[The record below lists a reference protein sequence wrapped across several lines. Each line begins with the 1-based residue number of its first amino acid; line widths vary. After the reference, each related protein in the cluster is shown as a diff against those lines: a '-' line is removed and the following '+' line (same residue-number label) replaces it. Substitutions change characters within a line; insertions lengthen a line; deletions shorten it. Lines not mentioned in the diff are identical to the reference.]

1 MHFSKITIIG
11 VGLIG
16 ASFALAMR
24 AYNLCSHIVGNGR
37 SLENLQRAKNKK
49 IIDSFE
55 LNPVKACKESDLI
68 VLATP
73 VGISVDITKR
83 ILGSLKK
90 GTIVTDV
97 GSVKGRLVRDLESL
111 MPEGVFFVGA
121 HPIAGSDRSG
131 FDSASENIFKGAKC
145 IVTPTEKT
153 EKNILGKVMEIWKTF
168 GSSIKI
174 INPEEHDRIYAAVSH
189 LPHLIAYEI
198 VNTVADINS
207 SYLTFSGQG
216 FMDATRIASSSPE
229 LWRDIC
235 ILNRDNLL
243 ESIEKFQKN
252 LDRVIQ
258 YLRVYDSESLE
269 RDFQKARALR
279 EGIGQN

>member
-1 MHFSKITIIG
+1 MHFNKVTILG

-16 ASFALAMR
+16 ASFAQAMR
-24 AYNLCSHIVGNGR
+24 AYNLCSYIVGSGR

-49 IIDSFE
+49 IIDFLE
-55 LNPVKACKESDLI
+55 VDPLRACKDSDLI

-73 VGISVDITKR
+73 VGVFIDITKR
-83 ILGSLKK
+83 IRGSLKK
-90 GTIVTDV
+90 GVIVTDV
-97 GSVKGRLVRDLESL
+97 GSVKGKLVRDLETL
-111 MPEGVFFVGA
+111 MPEGVFFVGT

-131 FDSASENIFKGAKC
+131 IDSASQDIFKGAKC
-145 IVTPTEKT
+145 IVTPTENTK
-153 EKNILGKVMEIWKTF
+153 KDILDKVIKIWETF
-168 GSSIKI
+168 GSYVKI

-198 VNTVADINS
+198 VNSVADINS
-207 SYLTFSGQG
+207 SYLKFSGQG
-216 FMDATRIASSSPE
+216 FLDTTRIASSSPE

-235 ILNRDNLL
+235 IFNRDNLL

-258 YLRVYDSESLE
+258 YLRVKDSKSLE
-269 RDFQKARALR
+269 IDFQKARALR
-279 EGIGQN
+279 EGIGKN